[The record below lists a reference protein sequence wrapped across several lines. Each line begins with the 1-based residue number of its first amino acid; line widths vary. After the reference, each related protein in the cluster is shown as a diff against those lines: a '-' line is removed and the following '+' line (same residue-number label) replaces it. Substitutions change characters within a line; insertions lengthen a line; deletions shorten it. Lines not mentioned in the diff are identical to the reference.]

1 MRITKEGY
9 PHIIIFGI
17 LMILSIFSHFK
28 FLFYVFSVLCL
39 FSLYFFRD
47 PVRFSPKI
55 SNFFVSPADGK
66 VLKIEEI
73 YSDFTDDLCYKIS
86 IFMSIFD
93 VHINRMPF
101 KGKIEKKDYREGKFF
116 NASFDKASEENERLE
131 YIIDAGNFKYK
142 VTQIAGVI
150 ARRIVSYVKEG
161 DLIDTGKK
169 LGMIKFGSRAEVVI
183 PKNVIKLNVY
193 EGQQVYAGESVI
205 GIINLEGGVHDS

>member
-9 PHIIIFGI
+9 PHIIVFGI

-28 FLFYVFSVLCL
+28 FLFYLFFMLFL

-47 PVRFSPKI
+47 PIRFSPKI
-55 SNFFVSPADGK
+55 PNFFVSPADGK

-73 YSDFTDDLCYKIS
+73 VPEFTDEICYKIS

-101 KGKIEKKDYREGKFF
+101 KGKIEKKDYRKGKFF
-116 NASFDKASEENERLE
+116 NASFDKASEENERLD
-131 YIIDAGNFKYK
+131 YLIDAGNFKYK

-161 DLIDTGKK
+161 DLIDTGMK

-183 PKNVIKLNVY
+183 PKNIIKLNIN

-205 GIINLEGGVHDS
+205 GVINLEGGLYDS